1 MGLLTLEHDENM
13 TTLHQL
19 TISNIQ
25 EENAAKRVTEAE
37 YWEKYYEYPDVVYE
51 WQNGYLEEKPVSD
64 YLTILMYKW
73 FFKLLEYYLM
83 TYPIAKAVLLEMGF
97 RLVLPHEI
105 NIRKPDLG
113 VVLNDNPVP
122 LLPEDNSYKGTFDLC
137 VEALSDSSIKE
148 IQRDTIKK
156 KGEYAAA
163 GVKEYYILYGHGEP
177 MAFYRLN
184 AAGVYEPIPR
194 PEDDL
199 IQSQVLP
206 GFQFRLADLFTQPTP
221 KEMIADPIYQN
232 FVLPDYRQEQ
242 LARQQAEQRAQ
253 QAEQRTKETEVKIAY
268 LKSLLANKGSP

>member
-1 MGLLTLEHDENM
+1 LEPDEDM
-13 TTLHQL
+13 TILHQL
-19 TISNIQ
+19 NISDFH

-37 YWEKYYEYPDVVYE
+37 YWEKYYEYSDVVCE
-51 WQNGYLEEKPVSD
+51 WQDGYLEEKPVLD

-73 FFKLLEYYLM
+73 LLQLLEYYLM

-97 RLVLPHEI
+97 RLVLPYKI

-113 VVLNDNPVP
+113 VVLNDNPIP

-137 VEALSDSSIKE
+137 VEALSNSSIQA
-148 IQRDTIKK
+148 IHRDTVKK

-184 AAGVYEPIPR
+184 AAGVYELVLQPQSG
-194 PEDDL
+194 L
-199 IQSQVLP
+199 IQSEVLP
-206 GFQFRLADLFTQPTP
+206 GFQFRFADLFAQPTP
-221 KEMIADPIYQN
+221 QEMIADPIYQN
-232 FVLPDYRQEQ
+232 FVLPNYRQEQ

-253 QAEQRTKETEVKIAY
+253 
-268 LKSLLANKGSP
+268 